1 MGIELRPG
9 MPVQFCCSW
18 LFWMP
23 PRMLASPSRRRIT
36 WSTTRWLRIGSV
48 TPLMVTEPLCD
59 VTSILIFSV
68 TSWSKWT
75 VGVISIFTPTS
86 WYWNCV
92 LTSELTTAVAAP
104 VW

>member
-1 MGIELRPG
+1 M
-9 MPVQFCCSW
+9 
-18 LFWMP
+18 
-23 PRMLASPSRRRIT
+23 
-36 WSTTRWLRIGSV
+36 GSV
-48 TPLMVTEPLCD
+48 TPLMVTEPLCE

>member
-1 MGIELRPG
+1 
-9 MPVQFCCSW
+9 
-18 LFWMP
+18 
-23 PRMLASPSRRRIT
+23 
-36 WSTTRWLRIGSV
+36 
-48 TPLMVTEPLCD
+48 MVTEPLCA

-92 LTSELTTAVAAP
+92 LTSELTSAVAAP